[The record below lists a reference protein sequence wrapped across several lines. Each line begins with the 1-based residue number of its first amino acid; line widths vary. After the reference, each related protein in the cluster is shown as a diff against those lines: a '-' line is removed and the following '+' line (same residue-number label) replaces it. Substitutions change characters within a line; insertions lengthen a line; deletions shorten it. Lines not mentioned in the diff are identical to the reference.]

1 MMIPK
6 FNSKETSPV
15 RLLIDSVLG
24 NQDPRPSWVF
34 MFFDMRTGTA
44 DLTAKTARKYFIFSF
59 LIFILATSSG
69 CVGGSEKWNR
79 ELDVREQELLKQR
92 RSATSVNEINQ
103 TDERIDML
111 GHKNGIFIPHDG
123 ENQTE
128 FRKPAFDEERERA
141 VNDSIDRELEALN
154 RKK

>member
-6 FNSKETSPV
+6 LKSKETSPI
-15 RLLIDSVLG
+15 RLLIDSALG
-24 NQDPRPSWVF
+24 NQDSRPSWVF
-34 MFFDMRTGTA
+34 MSFNIRGTA

-69 CVGGSEKWNR
+69 CFGGPEKWNR
-79 ELDVREQELLKQR
+79 GLDVQEQELLKQR

-103 TDERIDML
+103 IDEAIDML

-128 FRKPAFDEERERA
+128 FRKPAFEEERERA
-141 VNDSIDRELEALN
+141 INDSIDRELEVLN
-154 RKK
+154 RKKE